1 MLNIHNNLQKIR
13 NELQNTHCELIAVS
27 KTFNQEYIANAY
39 HYKQHDFAEN
49 YVQEF
54 IDKAEQLRH
63 LNITWH
69 FIGKIQSNK
78 IKYIAK
84 YATWVHSLSKLEHA
98 KKLNSERAKHQLPRL
113 KVLLEIN
120 ITHEENKGGINID
133 DIDEIIN
140 LVIEIQ
146 KLEHLQLCGL
156 MAMASNSED
165 ANLVKSQFMSLKKL
179 RDKLEKQAD
188 TPLPELSIGMSNDYK
203 LALECGATMIRV
215 GSKIFG
221 SR

>member
-1 MLNIHNNLQKIR
+1 MQNIHNNLQKIR
-13 NELQNTHCELIAVS
+13 NELQNTHCKLIAVS
-27 KTFNQEYIANAY
+27 KTFNQEYIAGAY
-39 HYKQHDFAEN
+39 HCEQRDFAEN

-133 DIDEIIN
+133 DIDDIIN

-179 RDKLEKQAD
+179 RDKLEKQAN

-203 LALECGATMIRV
+203 LALEYGATMIRV

-221 SR
+221 GR